1 VTDSAR
7 LDGQVAIVTGAA
19 QGIGRA
25 TALVLAQAGAAIA
38 IGDLQDADG
47 TVAAVERLGG
57 RATSMTIDVAE
68 PDSAPALVDHAVQA
82 FGRLDVLVNNAG
94 IDAPPG
100 AWDLGD
106 EEWRRTLAV
115 NLDGVFYV
123 SRAAVRH
130 MVEAGSGAIVNV
142 SSHLAWTGA
151 VDVSPAYGASKA
163 GVLGLT
169 LAFAAQLSGRGV
181 RVNAVAPALVA
192 SRDFGWTAE
201 HEARRLAEYPLG
213 AGRPEDVAEAVRYLA
228 SPAARWVT
236 GTVLYLHGGH
246 HKSGP
251 WGESSER

>member
-1 VTDSAR
+1 VNDSTR

-25 TALVLAQAGAAIA
+25 TALVLARAGAAVVV
-38 IGDLQDADG
+38 GDVQDAGD
-47 TVAAVERLGG
+47 TIAAVENLGG
-57 RATSMTIDVAE
+57 RAISMTMDV
-68 PDSAPALVDHAVQA
+68 SAPDQARALVDRAHEA

-94 IDAPPG
+94 IDAPAG
-100 AWDLGD
+100 TAWDLTD

-130 MVEAGSGAIVNV
+130 MLEVGSGVIVNI
-142 SSHLAWTGA
+142 SSHLAWIGA
-151 VDVSPAYGASKA
+151 TDVSPAYSASKA

-169 LAFAAQLSGRGV
+169 MAFAAQVGDRGV

-192 SRDFGWTAE
+192 SRDFGWSPE
-201 HEARRLAEYPLG
+201 HETRRLAEYPLG
-213 AGRPEDVAEAVRYLA
+213 AGRPDDVGEAVRYLV

-236 GTVLYLHGGH
+236 GTVLYIHGGH
-246 HKSGP
+246 RKSGP
-251 WGESSER
+251 WEV

>member
-1 VTDSAR
+1 VTDSTR

-25 TALVLAQAGAAIA
+25 TALVLARAGAAVV
-38 IGDLQDADG
+38 IGDVQDAGD
-47 TVAAVERLGG
+47 TVAAVEDGGG
-57 RATSMTIDVAE
+57 RATSMTMDVSV
-68 PDSAPALVDHAVQA
+68 PDQAHALVDRARKA
-82 FGRLDVLVNNAG
+82 FGRLDVLVNNAA
-94 IDAPPG
+94 IDAPAG
-100 AWDLGD
+100 TAWDLAD

-123 SRAAVRH
+123 SRAAVQH
-130 MVEAGSGAIVNV
+130 MLEVGSGAIVNI

-151 VDVSPAYGASKA
+151 IDVSPAYSASKA

-169 LAFAAQLSGRGV
+169 MAFAAQVGDRGV

-192 SRDFGWTAE
+192 SRAFGWSPE

-213 AGRPEDVAEAVRYLA
+213 AGRPEDVGEAVRYLA

-236 GTVLYLHGGH
+236 GTVLYIHGGH
-246 HKSGP
+246 RKSGP
-251 WGESSER
+251 WEV